1 MTAEYLD
8 TIFFVGAVVT
18 AILLIAANYVF
29 FRKHGSSP
37 RPGWL
42 RIASGNALLTL
53 FLLSLVFLSFETY
66 YRFLFDATDRMMST
80 KVSQRWYERH
90 WETNNRGARDDL
102 DYSYE
107 KPAGLR
113 RITFLGDSFTAGH
126 GVLLEERFA
135 NVIRKARPDWQIHA
149 LARLGSST
157 AEQLALLE
165 KVIQH
170 GYELDVVVLVY
181 YFDDIFDFMD
191 QAELARFITDFI
203 TIPPI
208 GLRFL
213 VERSFAINTL
223 YYRWTQREY
232 SPTHA
237 TLISLVEDAY
247 SNGPWQQQR
256 KLLSR
261 VNETVRRNGGT
272 LATVTFPW
280 LIGLDEGESQ
290 LRVMHE
296 RLDEAWREEGAPHL
310 DLLPVFLDHAGEGLI
325 VSKHD
330 DHPSVRA
337 HLLAAKEIEDLLEN
351 TVSEIQTDSPAYPSG
366 T

>member
-1 MTAEYLD
+1 
-8 TIFFVGAVVT
+8 
-18 AILLIAANYVF
+18 VF
-29 FRKHGSSP
+29 
-37 RPGWL
+37 
-42 RIASGNALLTL
+42 
-53 FLLSLVFLSFETY
+53 
-66 YRFLFDATDRMMST
+66 
-80 KVSQRWYERH
+80 
-90 WETNNRGARDDL
+90 
-102 DYSYE
+102 
-107 KPAGLR
+107 
-113 RITFLGDSFTAGH
+113 
-126 GVLLEERFA
+126 LEERFA
-135 NVIRKARPDWQIHA
+135 NVIRKARPDWQVHA
-149 LARLGSST
+149 IAWLGSST
-157 AEQLALLE
+157 TGQLALLE
-165 KVIQH
+165 KLIQQ

-296 RLDEAWREEGAPHL
+296 RLDEAWREEGVPHL
-310 DLLPVFLDHAGEGLI
+310 DLLPVFLDHAGEGLV
-325 VSKHD
+325 VSKQD

-337 HLLAAKEIEDLLEN
+337 HLLAAKEIENLLAN
-351 TVSEIQTDSPAYPSG
+351 TVSTIQTGSPAHPSG

>member
-1 MTAEYLD
+1 MLADYLD
-8 TIFFVGAVVT
+8 TLFFVGAVVT

-29 FRKHGSSP
+29 FREHRSSP

-42 RIASGNALLTL
+42 RMASGNALLTL
-53 FLLSLVFLSFETY
+53 LLFSLVFLSFEIY
-66 YRFLFDATDRMMST
+66 FRFLFDATDRMMTT
-80 KVSQRWYERH
+80 KVSRRWYERH
-90 WETNNRGARDDL
+90 WNTNNRGARDDL
-102 DYSYE
+102 DYSYA
-107 KPAGLR
+107 KPEGSR

-149 LARLGSST
+149 LAWLGSST
-157 AEQLALLE
+157 TKQLALLE
-165 KVIQH
+165 KVIQQ

-181 YFDDIFDFMD
+181 YFDDIYDFMD
-191 QAELARFITDFI
+191 RPALQRFHKNFSPT
-203 TIPPI
+203 PPN
-208 GLRFL
+208 GLSFL
-213 VERSFAINTL
+213 VDHSFAINTL
-223 YYRWTQREY
+223 FYRWTQREDA
-232 SPTHA
+232 PPHA
-237 TLISLVEDAY
+237 TLLSRGEDAY

-272 LATVTFPW
+272 LAVVTFPW
-280 LIGLDEGESQ
+280 LIGLDAEEVQ

-296 RLDEAWREEGAPHL
+296 RLDQAWREEGVPHL
-310 DLLPVFLDHAGEGLI
+310 DLLPVFLDHADEVLV

-337 HLLAAKEIEDLLEN
+337 HLLAAKEIENLLAN
-351 TVSEIQTDSPAYPSG
+351 TVLTIQTGPPAYP
-366 T
+366 